1 MLKSCLIVIY
11 GVFPSP
17 WFRNNWTTTT
27 CQASPLTAKKT
38 KLQKPK
44 EPYIH
49 RNVPIN
55 IVNKKK
61 NLDFQSIFLF
71 LLLNFIMAAT
81 ALNIPDVSLNFPAF
95 LLCHSKKDP
104 FSHSTVWSF
113 ILSPQ
118 TIFKTLIFLS
128 HNQFV
133 VFIKYKS
140 SAKSAKRTQSR
151 EREHNIMMKNR
162 ERKHTIT

>member
-1 MLKSCLIVIY
+1 M
-11 GVFPSP
+11 VFSQSLVQKQLDHNNMPSVT
-17 WFRNNWTTTT
+17 FNS
-27 CQASPLTAKKT
+27 QK

-61 NLDFQSIFLF
+61 NLDFQSIVLF

-81 ALNIPDVSLNFPAF
+81 ALNIPDVSFWNLPAF
-95 LLCHSKKDP
+95 LLCRSKKDP

-113 ILSPQ
+113 ILSPPDN
-118 TIFKTLIFLS
+118 FKTRIFLS

-140 SAKSAKRTQSR
+140 SASQQNRTQSR
-151 EREHNIMMKNR
+151 EREHNNMMKNR